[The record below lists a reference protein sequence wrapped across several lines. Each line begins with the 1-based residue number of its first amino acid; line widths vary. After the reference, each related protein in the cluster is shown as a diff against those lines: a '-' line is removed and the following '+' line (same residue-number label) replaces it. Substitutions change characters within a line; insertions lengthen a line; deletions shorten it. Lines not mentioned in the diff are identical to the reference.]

1 MYYTLLYIYYMK
13 SLYYFYIHCYLN
25 IFNSPASF
33 EYVLLFN
40 PYVFSDVYDIPG
52 RKIKNIF
59 LAKIII
65 RP

>member
-1 MYYTLLYIYYMK
+1 MK

-33 EYVLLFN
+33 EYVFLFN

-52 RKIKNIF
+52 RKVKNIF